1 MLTQISLF
9 VFKEKKNNEELN
21 TKQYDMEWKVRIYK
35 QMVLTLAHEVK
46 TVKLTNNKNIFTF
59 SVTIS

>member
-9 VFKEKKNNEELN
+9 VFKEKKNNEEYQ
-21 TKQYDMEWKVRIYK
+21 TEYDMDWEVRIYK

-46 TVKLTNNKNIFTF
+46 SLN
-59 SVTIS
+59 